1 MLVHDIAS
9 WVVSIRSIAAP
20 VQTAVSRSIVDAVA
34 AAVGG
39 VDVSGSIAAASAAEE
54 VWGKGNVPLW
64 FTDRT
69 ASLPGAVFANA
80 TAASILDLDD
90 GHRAAAGH
98 PGAAIV
104 PAVIG
109 AAQALGSS
117 DEQTMAAIAIGY
129 EVGVRIAAARDLR
142 AVDTLITGRWC
153 GQGVAA
159 AIGWLKGRQANE
171 IAEAIAI
178 AGAVAPHM
186 LVAEYTQVG
195 NHTKEAIPFGAVNGV
210 VAARLAECGF
220 KGPTD
225 ILDNPAYYDADRLKR
240 GAADGRLFVET
251 AYFKPYSCCRWAH
264 APIDAMLE
272 LISEKLDW
280 RTIERIEVQ
289 TFGRTLSLN
298 NQAHPRSIQAAQ
310 YSVPFCVA
318 AAAITGIS
326 GLQPMTEDLL
336 GNSDVHELA
345 ERVTLTVDPV
355 LDAAFPAA
363 VPGRLIVT
371 SGATRIIREVSAPKG
386 EVTNPMSWAD
396 LTAKLRMVG
405 AGRLDPSQLGSLI
418 EAVEQLHKGA
428 LGPLYACLQ
437 AKSATPA

>member
-1 MLVHDIAS
+1 MLVHELAS
-9 WVVSIRSIAAP
+9 WAVAVREIDLPARR
-20 VQTAVSRSIVDAVA
+20 AVSRVITDAIA
-34 AAVGG
+34 AAVAGMSVGG
-39 VDVSGSIAAASAAEE
+39 SRAAAAAAAD
-54 VWGKGNVPLW
+54 VWGDGDVPIW
-64 FTDRT
+64 FAGAK

-104 PAVIG
+104 PAVLG
-109 AAQALGSS
+109 AAHAMGAS
-117 DEQTMAAIAIGY
+117 DEQALVAVAIGY
-129 EVGVRIAAARDLR
+129 EIGIRIAAARDLR
-142 AVDTLITGRWC
+142 AVDTLITARWC

-159 AIGWLKGRQANE
+159 AIGWLKGRPSDE

-210 VAARLAECGF
+210 AAARLAEAGF

-225 ILDNPAYYDADRLKR
+225 ILDNPAYFDADRLRR
-240 GAADGRLFVET
+240 GGADGRLLVET

-272 LISEKLDW
+272 LVDEKLDW
-280 RTIERIEVQ
+280 RAIDKIEVH
-289 TFGRTLSLN
+289 TFARTLTLN
-298 NQAHPRSIQAAQ
+298 NQPHPQTIQAAQ

-318 AAAITGIS
+318 ASAVGGIAA
-326 GLQPMTEDLL
+326 LQPMTEDLL
-336 GNSDVHELA
+336 GNAEVHALA
-345 ERVTLTVDPV
+345 ERVTLIVDPD

-363 VPGRLIVT
+363 VPGRLVVST
-371 SGATRIIREVSAPKG
+371 GAQQYVRDVSAPKG
-386 EVTNPMSWAD
+386 EATNPMSWAE
-396 LTAKLRMVG
+396 LTGKLRTVG
-405 AGRLDPSQLGSLI
+405 RARLEPSQLEALL
-418 EAVEQLHKGA
+418 EAVEQLQEEGKLA
-428 LGPLYACLQ
+428 RLYACL
-437 AKSATPA
+437 ARGCY